1 MKTVVQSLPPTALC
15 DCQEKNK
22 ISNANIPH
30 LECQKPTLTSIYNTI
45 GDKTVILGCTK
56 KFSISKS
63 LKKKTCTHIP
73 TYLPQISLKQNCVC
87 PKPNEIDLML
97 VVSQSAQWTILQVFF
112 ANIKN
117 NIRKNIWSL
126 HFYYLSIVITFLLS
140 LERYLPIFLLKI
152 CRIWHCALRVKNTIN
167 SQILLTQKFF
177 FELNITIKPIGKKKN
192 NKKQRIPTYP

>member
-1 MKTVVQSLPPTALC
+1 MFLGFYFSHSTIVIFWPYIDNLGLSRCFLAQIWYLVLTLSYNIIDNLMVLWKKMFLCFENCCSLPPTALC

-73 TYLPQISLKQNCVC
+73 TYPYHKL
-87 PKPNEIDLML
+87 
-97 VVSQSAQWTILQVFF
+97 A
-112 ANIKN
+112 
-117 NIRKNIWSL
+117 
-126 HFYYLSIVITFLLS
+126 
-140 LERYLPIFLLKI
+140 
-152 CRIWHCALRVKNTIN
+152 
-167 SQILLTQKFF
+167 
-177 FELNITIKPIGKKKN
+177 
-192 NKKQRIPTYP
+192 